1 MRPAGTSMSAE
12 PEALALA
19 AALLFAAA
27 MPAAADDSAPD
38 AAFLEYLGSWE
49 GSDEEW
55 VALLDEDQDDNTV
68 SRDDQRS
75 DPAPGDE
82 SQETEHES

>member
-1 MRPAGTSMSAE
+1 MSAE
-12 PEALALA
+12 PDTLALV
-19 AALLFAAA
+19 AALLLTAA
-27 MPAAADDSAPD
+27 PVTADDSAPD

-55 VALLDEDQDDNTV
+55 VALLDEEQDDNTV

-75 DPAPGDE
+75 DPAPGEE